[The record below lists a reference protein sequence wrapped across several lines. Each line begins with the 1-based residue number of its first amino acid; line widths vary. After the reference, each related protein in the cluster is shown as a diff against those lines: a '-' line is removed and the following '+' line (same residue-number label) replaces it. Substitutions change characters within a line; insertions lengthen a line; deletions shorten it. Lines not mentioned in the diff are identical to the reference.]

1 MGRKTTQSALDRSY
15 GLTTIA
21 QCSLC
26 DGPNHCID
34 ANIKQLMRHYEND
47 ARGSKF

>member
-1 MGRKTTQSALDRSY
+1 MGRKTTQSALDRCY

-34 ANIKQLMRHYEND
+34 ANKTTHAALR
-47 ARGSKF
+47 K